1 MYTLFVRNEE
11 VASAV
16 CLKQC
21 LLPNTL
27 MTYEFGLFID
37 MPKIKFPKSN
47 TEYFR

>member
-1 MYTLFVRNEE
+1 

-21 LLPNTL
+21 LLPNTS

-37 MPKIKFPKSN
+37 MPKIKFPKSK